1 MSKKIVITLVV
12 VFVLLLGMMG
22 TGFFFMWNK
31 LNAVNAQQTEPDQGE
46 GTAQAEPLKI
56 GPLHPLDTFIVNLA
70 DEGGNRYLR
79 TTLNLEMKDEESG
92 KIVQER
98 LPVIRNTIL
107 MLLPTKTYDDIA
119 TVEGKTA
126 LRDEILARL
135 NTFLTPGSVAN
146 IYFTEFVVQ

>member
-1 MSKKIVITLVV
+1 MSNKIVIILIV

-22 TGFFFMWNK
+22 TGFFFMWNR
-31 LNAVNAQQTEPDQGE
+31 LNAVNAQQTEPMQGE
-46 GTAQAEPLKI
+46 GSVQAEPLKI
-56 GPLHPLDTFIVNLA
+56 GPLHALDTFIVNLA

-98 LPVIRNTIL
+98 LPLIRNAIL
-107 MLLPTKTYDDIA
+107 MLLPTKTYDEIA

-135 NTFLTPGSVAN
+135 NTFLTPGGVAN